1 MRHERAILKQTCKE
15 LAKLSGRALAHAMRA
30 DATGDVETAKKER
43 DLAARLEAALRTYQT
58 ALDTVRIADGEA
70 SQTAQASQG
79 ASTQPQTV
87 QPKTAVVASAPSY
100 TMNDI
105 LDALRD
111 QLPAMDKRPEAQEV
125 CLKALHDL
133 AYYPRTPARAVTE
146 AAARIE
152 AFAWNAEAGPIAQ
165 VVVGWLRAKA
175 RSVAGKA
182 VSPSDLSESNKSR
195 PDLSE

>member
-15 LAKLSGRALAHAMRA
+15 LAKMSGNALARAMWA
-30 DATGDVETAKKER
+30 DATGDAEMAKKER
-43 DLAARLEAALRTYQT
+43 DLAARLEAALRTYQV

-70 SQTAQASQG
+70 SQIAPASQG
-79 ASTQPQTV
+79 ASTQPSAV

-111 QLPAMDKRPEAQEV
+111 QLPATDKRPEAQQI
-125 CLKALHDL
+125 CLAALREL
-133 AYYPRTPARAVTE
+133 EAFPRLPAQACVE
-146 AAARIE
+146 AAAFVE
-152 AFAWNAEAGPIAQ
+152 SFAWNAEAGPIAQ

-175 RSVAGKA
+175 RNAADK
-182 VSPSDLSESNKSR
+182 SE
-195 PDLSE
+195 

>member
-15 LAKLSGRALAHAMRA
+15 LAKLAGRALARAMQA
-30 DATGDVETAKKER
+30 DALGNAEMAKKEH
-43 DLAARLEAALRTYQT
+43 DLSTQLEAALRTYQT
-58 ALDTVRIADGEA
+58 ALDNVRIADGEA
-70 SQTAQASQG
+70 SQIAQSAQTQTSQG
-79 ASTQPQTV
+79 AITQPSAV

-105 LDALRD
+105 IDALRD
-111 QLPAMDKRPEAQEV
+111 QLPATDKRPEAQEV
-125 CLKALHDL
+125 CLKTLHDL
-133 AYYPRTPARAVTE
+133 AYYPRTPARAATE

-175 RSVAGKA
+175 RNVADKPEAGK
-182 VSPSDLSESNKSR
+182 SE
-195 PDLSE
+195 

>member
-15 LAKLSGRALAHAMRA
+15 LAKLAGRALARAMQA
-30 DATGDVETAKKER
+30 DALGNVEMAKKEH
-43 DLAARLEAALRTYQT
+43 DLAARLEAALRTYQV

-70 SQTAQASQG
+70 SQIAQSAQTQTSQG
-79 ASTQPQTV
+79 ASTQPSAV

-111 QLPAMDKRPEAQEV
+111 QLPATDKRPEAQEV

-133 AYYPRTPARAVTE
+133 AYYSCVPARAVTE

-175 RSVAGKA
+175 RGGARADK
-182 VSPSDLSESNKSR
+182 SE
-195 PDLSE
+195 

>member
-15 LAKLSGRALAHAMRA
+15 LAKMSGNALARAMWA
-30 DATGDVETAKKER
+30 DATGDAEMAKKER
-43 DLAARLEAALRTYQT
+43 DLAARLEAALRTYQV

-70 SQTAQASQG
+70 SQIAQSAQTQTSQG
-79 ASTQPQTV
+79 AITQPSAV

-111 QLPAMDKRPEAQEV
+111 QLPATDKRPEAQQI
-125 CLKALHDL
+125 CLAALREL
-133 AYYPRTPARAVTE
+133 EAFPRLPAQACVE
-146 AAARIE
+146 AAAFVE
-152 AFAWNAEAGPIAQ
+152 SFAWNAEAGPIAQ

-175 RSVAGKA
+175 RNAADKPEAGK
-182 VSPSDLSESNKSR
+182 SE
-195 PDLSE
+195 